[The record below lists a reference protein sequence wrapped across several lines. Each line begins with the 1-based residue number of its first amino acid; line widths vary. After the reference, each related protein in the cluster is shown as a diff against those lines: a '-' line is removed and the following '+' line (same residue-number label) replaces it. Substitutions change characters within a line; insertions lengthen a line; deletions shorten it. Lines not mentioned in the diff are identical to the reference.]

1 LGPFRREELIDQI
14 KTGEVLPSH
23 FFFEEGMIGWALV
36 ATLPGCARL
45 LASDAQKAMLTRM
58 GVEYDE
64 YLTKDDVSRILE
76 QQPATERQLALL
88 EYLGLAARSHL
99 TKNEAGDLIEAAKQ
113 NPALGSRFD
122 SWNTERLDLHA
133 DMYAAERKAFKDS
146 RPEVL
151 LEEYENFRT
160 DLLENGIKAP
170 KLSLE
175 EVTRLVSEL
184 DETVHGWDR
193 DLRLTGLDRLL
204 ELMKHHS

>member
-1 LGPFRREELIDQI
+1 LGPFRRQDLINQI

-23 FFFEEGMIGWALV
+23 FFFEEGMTGWVRV

-88 EYLGLAARSHL
+88 KYLGLAAPPHL
-99 TKNEAGDLIEAAKQ
+99 TKNEASDLIEAAKQ
-113 NPALGSRFD
+113 DPVLGNRFD
-122 SWNTERLDLHA
+122 SWNTDRLDLHA
-133 DMYAAERKAFKDS
+133 NMYAPERKAFKDS
-146 RPEVL
+146 RAGVL
-151 LEEYENFRT
+151 LEEYKNFRRN
-160 DLLENGIKAP
+160 LSENAVKVP

-175 EVTRLVSEL
+175 EVTRLVAEL
-184 DETVHGWDR
+184 DKTVHGWDR
-193 DLRLTGLDRLL
+193 DLHLTGLDHLL
-204 ELMKHHS
+204 ELMKHQS